1 LKKFSRYNKSG
12 KKGGS
17 FGGSKAL
24 KKTPISVAEEYRVN
38 IEDVSRKGNAG
49 IAKIGGFVIFVNDTK
64 PGDKVTIKITKVA
77 EGYATA
83 NVMNRIMGNEKEVA
97 NEDKAES
104 SYSITNDHDG
114 QM

>member
-1 LKKFSRYNKSG
+1 MFNTLIDSQYFRLDGNCTNLLKKSSRYDRGG

-49 IAKIGGFVIFVNDTK
+49 IAKIDGFVIFVNDTEA
-64 PGDKVTIKITKVA
+64 GA
-77 EGYATA
+77 
-83 NVMNRIMGNEKEVA
+83 
-97 NEDKAES
+97 
-104 SYSITNDHDG
+104 
-114 QM
+114 